1 MSRPSALIPDEAA
14 DADPTTLLAPRLR
27 VHAAGLLADTAAVN
41 LLIAHRYWLTRPTFT
56 TRFVQPVTTG
66 DGQHAWAYIVDWQTA
81 ITALQ
86 GGQLPCSSSEADVPR
101 IAASLGAEVPITLR
115 EVLGRLDQAN
125 IAAVTTAITAANG
138 TPRRHPDA

>member
-1 MSRPSALIPDEAA
+1 MSRPSAPIPDQAA
-14 DADPTTLLAPRLR
+14 DADPTTPLARLLRA
-27 VHAAGLLADTAAVN
+27 HAAGLLADTAAVN

-66 DGQHAWAYIVDWQTA
+66 DGQHTGAYIDWQTA
-81 ITALQ
+81 ITALEH
-86 GGQLPCSSSEADVPR
+86 GELPCSSSQADMLR

-115 EVLGRLDQAN
+115 EVLGRLDHTN

-138 TPRRHPDA
+138 TVRRHPDA